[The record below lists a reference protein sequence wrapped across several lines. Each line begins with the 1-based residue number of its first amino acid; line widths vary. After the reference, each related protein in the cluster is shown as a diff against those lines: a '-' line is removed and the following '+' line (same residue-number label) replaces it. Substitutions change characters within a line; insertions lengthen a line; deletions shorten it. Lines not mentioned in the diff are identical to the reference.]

1 MTTVIEPIPA
11 VSNLPATSLTAP
23 DPAKETG
30 DGSGPERHPW
40 WRRPGR
46 PAWSVPSRAAI
57 FGMAALLYSWD
68 LARVGMGNTFYA
80 AAVKSGTESWKAFF
94 FGSLDPGSFITV
106 DKPPAALWVMELSG
120 RIFGFSSWSMLLPE
134 ALAGLATVMVLYHL
148 VRRWFGEPAAVFASL
163 ALALTPVAVVI
174 FRYNDPDAFLTFLL
188 VLAAWACWR
197 AIETGKTVGLVLSA
211 ALVGLA
217 FLTKTLDAFIV
228 VPAIGV
234 AYLWCGPPR
243 LARRLGQL
251 GWAALALLVSSGW
264 WVAIVELWPKSAR
277 PYIGGSTDNSELNL
291 IFGYNGLA
299 RIFGSGGGAG
309 AAGGATSGG
318 SSAFGGGEGLLRMFD
333 SELGGQISW
342 LLPVA
347 LAGLVAGLW
356 LTRRRRRSNT
366 QRAGFVLWGGTLLM
380 YLAVYDYAKGIFHPY
395 YTVVMAPAV
404 AALAGAGAV
413 ALWRLGRQSLR
424 WAWALPAAIVGTA
437 LWADALLAR
446 TSGYDSWVGPTVVV
460 TGVVSAL
467 VLCLCLVRPKVPR
480 WFAVAAGA
488 VAAVSLLAGPAAY
501 SLTTL
506 GTTTNGIATAGPTSS
521 AGGMGA
527 GSGPGGPGGQG
538 GGLGGGTGGG
548 GAPTG
553 TRTGGLPVG
562 GTRTGGAPTGARTG
576 ARAGGGGDASTAN
589 TTLVRYLEQHQGSAT
604 YLVAVNGSQTAAP
617 FILDSGKAVIA
628 MGGFTGTDPT
638 PTLSEFEHLVATG
651 EVHYVYV
658 SSGTGGGG
666 GTPGAG
672 GGTLPGGTHGG
683 GQTENT
689 TSAVDSWVQKHG
701 TVVSS
706 SAYGGSSGGGT
717 LYYVSARRPRSER
730 RSVPR
735 QRNECDE
742 ICEQPRAHQRAGV
755 EHLVEAEA
763 RGHGS
768 GRLAA

>member
-1 MTTVIEPIPA
+1 VPA
-11 VSNLPATSLTAP
+11 
-23 DPAKETG
+23 
-30 DGSGPERHPW
+30 
-40 WRRPGR
+40 
-46 PAWSVPSRAAI
+46 RAAI
-57 FGMAALLYSWD
+57 FGLAALLYSWD

-106 DKPPAALWVMELSG
+106 DKPPAALWVMELSA
-120 RIFGFSSWSMLLPE
+120 RLFGFSSWSMLLPE

-148 VRRWFGEPAAVFASL
+148 VRRWFGEPAAVLASL

-174 FRYNDPDAFLTFLL
+174 FRYNDPDAFLTLLL
-188 VLAAWACWR
+188 VLSAWALWR

-228 VPAIGV
+228 VPALGV
-234 AYLWCGPPR
+234 TYLWCGPPR
-243 LARRLGQL
+243 LARRLAQL

-291 IFGYNGLA
+291 IFGYNGFS

-309 AAGGATSGG
+309 GAGGASAGS

-333 SELGGQISW
+333 TELGGQISW

-347 LAGLVAGLW
+347 IVGLVAGLW
-356 LTRRRRRSNT
+356 LTRRHPRSDR

-380 YLAVYDYAKGIFHPY
+380 YLVVYDYAKGIFHPY

-413 ALWRLGRQSLR
+413 ALWRLGRRSLR
-424 WAWALPAAIVGTA
+424 WAWVLPAAVVGTV

-467 VLCLCLVRPKVPR
+467 VLFLCLARPRVPR
-480 WFAVAAGA
+480 WFALVAGA
-488 VAAVSLLAGPAAY
+488 VAAASVLAGPAAY

-506 GTTTNGIATAGPTSS
+506 GTTTNGIATAGPTSG
-521 AGGMGA
+521 AGGLGA
-527 GSGPGGPGGQG
+527 GGGP
-538 GGLGGGTGGG
+538 GGLGGGSARG

-553 TRTGGLPVG
+553 THTGGPPGG
-562 GTRTGGAPTGARTG
+562 GTGTGTLGAPTAARIAGQAAGAH
-576 ARAGGGGDASTAN
+576 GGGGASTAN
-589 TTLVRYLEQHQGSAT
+589 EALVHYLERHQGSAE

-617 FILDSGKAVIA
+617 FILESGKPVIA
-628 MGGFTGTDPT
+628 MGGFGGTDPA

-651 EVHYVYV
+651 KVHYVYV
-658 SSGTGGGG
+658 SSGGVGGGG
-666 GTPGAG
+666 SAG
-672 GGTLPGGTHGG
+672 SSGGTLSGRTSTGNTTRTATSTASTRTGRPTGKVGGARGFGGTHGG
-683 GQTENT
+683 GQTST
-689 TSAVDSWVQKHG
+689 TSSAVDSWVEKHG

-717 LYYVSARRPRSER
+717 LYYVSS
-730 RSVPR
+730 S
-735 QRNECDE
+735 
-742 ICEQPRAHQRAGV
+742 
-755 EHLVEAEA
+755 
-763 RGHGS
+763 
-768 GRLAA
+768 AAT

>member
-1 MTTVIEPIPA
+1 MTTVIGPVPA
-11 VSNLPATSLTAP
+11 VSDLPATS
-23 DPAKETG
+23 PAEPG
-30 DGSGPERHPW
+30 PEIERGSGPGGASERHPW

-46 PAWSVPSRAAI
+46 PAWSVPARAAI
-57 FGMAALLYSWD
+57 FGMAALLSCWD

-120 RIFGFSSWSMLLPE
+120 RIFGFSSLSMLLPE
-134 ALAGLATVMVLYHL
+134 ALAGVATVMVLYHL

-197 AIETGKTVGLVLSA
+197 AIETGKTIGLVLSG

-264 WVAIVELWPKSAR
+264 WVAIVELWPKTAR

-291 IFGYNGLA
+291 IFGYNGFA
-299 RIFGSGGGAG
+299 RIFGSGGAGAG
-309 AAGGATSGG
+309 AATSGG

-333 SELGGQISW
+333 TELGGQISW

-356 LTRRRRRSNT
+356 LTRRSRRSEK

-380 YLAVYDYAKGIFHPY
+380 YLAVYDDAKGIFHPY

-413 ALWRLGRQSLR
+413 ALWRLGRRSLR
-424 WAWALPAAIVGTA
+424 WAWALPAGVVGTA
-437 LWADALLAR
+437 LWADTLLAR

-467 VLCLCLVRPKVPR
+467 VLFLCLARPRVPR
-480 WFAVAAGA
+480 WFALAAGTLA
-488 VAAVSLLAGPAAY
+488 TASLLAGPAAY

-521 AGGMGA
+521 AGGLGGA
-527 GSGPGGPGGQG
+527 GGPGGQG
-538 GGLGGGTGGG
+538 GGPGGGIGPGGPAASARTSTRPGGETG
-548 GAPTG
+548 
-553 TRTGGLPVG
+553 
-562 GTRTGGAPTGARTG
+562 TGGAPTGARPG
-576 ARAGGGGDASTAN
+576 AAAAGGGGGSTVN
-589 TTLVRYLEQHQGSAT
+589 TALVHYLERHQGSAT
-604 YLVAVNGSQTAAP
+604 YLVAVDGSQAAAP
-617 FILDSGKAVIA
+617 FILESGKAVIA
-628 MGGFTGTDPT
+628 MGGFGGTDPA

-651 EVHYVYV
+651 QVHYVYV
-658 SSGTGGGG
+658 SSGAGGGG
-666 GTPGAG
+666 GTLRVAGTVSTSSRAGHPSGARGRSG
-672 GGTLPGGTHGG
+672 GFSAGAAGAAGG
-683 GQTENT
+683 GQTATT
-689 TSAVDSWVQKHG
+689 TSAVDAWVEQHG
-701 TVVSS
+701 TIVSS

-717 LYYVSARRPRSER
+717 LYYVSS
-730 RSVPR
+730 S
-735 QRNECDE
+735 
-742 ICEQPRAHQRAGV
+742 
-755 EHLVEAEA
+755 
-763 RGHGS
+763 
-768 GRLAA
+768 AATT

>member
-1 MTTVIEPIPA
+1 MA
-11 VSNLPATSLTAP
+11 V
-23 DPAKETG
+23 
-30 DGSGPERHPW
+30 
-40 WRRPGR
+40 
-46 PAWSVPSRAAI
+46 
-57 FGMAALLYSWD
+57 LLYCWD

-120 RIFGFSSWSMLLPE
+120 RIFGFSAWSMLLPE

-174 FRYNDPDAFLTFLL
+174 FRYNDPDALLTLLL

-197 AIETGKTVGLVLSA
+197 AVETGRTVGLVLSG

-234 AYLWCGPPR
+234 AYLWCGPPH

-264 WVAIVELWPKSAR
+264 WVATVELWPKSAR

-291 IFGYNGLA
+291 IFGYNGFS
-299 RIFGSGGGAG
+299 RIFGSSGGAG

-356 LTRRRRRSNT
+356 LTRRHRRSDT

-395 YTVVMAPAV
+395 YAVVMAPAV

-413 ALWRLGRQSLR
+413 ALWRLGQQSLR
-424 WAWALPAAIVGTA
+424 WAWALPAAIMGTA
-437 LWADALLAR
+437 LWADTLLAR
-446 TSGYDSWVGPTVVV
+446 TGGYDSWVGPTVVV
-460 TGVVSAL
+460 TGAASAL
-467 VLCLCLVRPKVPR
+467 VLFLCLAWPRVPR
-480 WFAVAAGA
+480 WFALAAGTVAAA
-488 VAAVSLLAGPAAY
+488 SLLAGPAAY

-521 AGGMGA
+521 AA
-527 GSGPGGPGGQG
+527 GIGGGPGGQAGGPSGGTGASGAPVSPRTGAPPG
-538 GGLGGGTGGG
+538 GGAGASGAPSGARAGAAFGGGG
-548 GAPTG
+548 GAATVD
-553 TRTGGLPVG
+553 T
-562 GTRTGGAPTGARTG
+562 
-576 ARAGGGGDASTAN
+576 S
-589 TTLVRYLEQHQGSAT
+589 LVRYLEQHQGSAT
-604 YLVAVNGSQTAAP
+604 YLVAVNGSQAAAP

-628 MGGFTGTDPT
+628 MGGFGGTDPA
-638 PTLSEFEHLVATG
+638 PTLSQFEHLVATG
-651 EVHYVYV
+651 KVHYVYV
-658 SSGTGGGG
+658 SSGAGGGGGRLGGTGGG
-666 GTPGAG
+666 GTPPGGAG
-672 GGTLPGGTHGG
+672 GARTAS
-683 GQTENT
+683 T
-689 TSAVDSWVQKHG
+689 TSAVDAWVAKHG

-706 SAYGGSSGGGT
+706 SAYVGSSGGGT
-717 LYYVSARRPRSER
+717 LYYITSSA
-730 RSVPR
+730 
-735 QRNECDE
+735 
-742 ICEQPRAHQRAGV
+742 
-755 EHLVEAEA
+755 
-763 RGHGS
+763 
-768 GRLAA
+768 AAK

>member
-11 VSNLPATSLTAP
+11 VSDLPAISLTPP
-23 DPAKETG
+23 DPTSETG
-30 DGSGPERHPW
+30 DGSGPERHHRW
-40 WRRPGR
+40 LRRPGR
-46 PAWSVPSRAAI
+46 PVWSVPARAAI
-57 FGMAALLYSWD
+57 FGLAALLYSWD

-148 VRRWFGEPAAVFASL
+148 VRRWFGEPAAVFAAL

-174 FRYNDPDAFLTFLL
+174 FRYNDPDAFLTLLL

-197 AIETGKTVGLVLSA
+197 AIETGRTVGLVLSA

-251 GWAALALLVSSGW
+251 GWTALALLVSSGW

-291 IFGYNGLA
+291 IFGYNGFA

-356 LTRRRRRSNT
+356 LTRRHRRSDS

-437 LWADALLAR
+437 LWADVLLAR
-446 TSGYDSWVGPTVVV
+446 TSGYDSWAGPTVVV

-467 VLCLCLVRPKVPR
+467 VLFLCLARPRVSR
-480 WFAVAAGA
+480 WFAVAAGS
-488 VAAVSLLAGPAAY
+488 VAAVTLLAGPAAY

-521 AGGMGA
+521 AGGLGA
-527 GSGPGGPGGQG
+527 GSGPGGQG
-538 GGLGGGTGGG
+538 GGPGGRSGDG
-548 GAPTG
+548 GAPTAA
-553 TRTGGLPVG
+553 RTGGFPGG
-562 GTRTGGAPTGARTG
+562 GTAPNGAHTGAG
-576 ARAGGGGDASTAN
+576 ASAAGGGGGASTAN
-589 TTLVRYLEQHQGSAT
+589 TALVRYLERHQGSAE

-617 FILDSGKAVIA
+617 FILESGRAVIA

-651 EVHYVYV
+651 KVHYVYV
-658 SSGTGGGG
+658 SSGAGGGG
-666 GTPGAG
+666 GTPGAVG
-672 GGTLPGGTHGG
+672 AGTSPGGTASGVGVRSASSSTRTGLLSGNGDRSGQFSGTRRG
-683 GQTENT
+683 GQTAST
-689 TSAVDSWVQKHG
+689 TGAVDAWVEKHG

-717 LYYVSARRPRSER
+717 LYYVSS
-730 RSVPR
+730 S
-735 QRNECDE
+735 
-742 ICEQPRAHQRAGV
+742 
-755 EHLVEAEA
+755 
-763 RGHGS
+763 
-768 GRLAA
+768 AATK

>member
-1 MTTVIEPIPA
+1 MTTVIVPVPA
-11 VSNLPATSLTAP
+11 VSDLPAISPAEP
-23 DPAKETG
+23 DPEIEK
-30 DGSGPERHPW
+30 GSGAGGASERHQW

-46 PAWSVPSRAAI
+46 PLWSVPARAAI
-57 FGMAALLYSWD
+57 FGMAALLYCWD
-68 LARVGMGNTFYA
+68 LARVGMGNSFYA

-134 ALAGLATVMVLYHL
+134 ALAGVATVMVLYHL

-174 FRYNDPDAFLTFLL
+174 FRYNDPDALLTFLL

-197 AIETGKTVGLVLSA
+197 AIETGKTIGLVLSG
-211 ALVGLA
+211 ALIGLA

-291 IFGYNGLA
+291 IFGYNGFS

-309 AAGGATSGG
+309 SAGGATSGG

-356 LTRRRRRSNT
+356 LTRRHARSDH

-424 WAWALPAAIVGTA
+424 WAWALPAAVVGTA

-460 TGVVSAL
+460 AGVLSAL
-467 VLCLCLVRPKVPR
+467 VLFLCLARPQVPR

-488 VAAVSLLAGPAAY
+488 VAAASLLAGPAAY

-506 GTTTNGIATAGPTSS
+506 GTTTNGIATAGPTS
-521 AGGMGA
+521 AGGGMG
-527 GSGPGGPGGQG
+527 SGGGGPGGRSG
-538 GGLGGGTGGG
+538 SS
-548 GAPTG
+548 
-553 TRTGGLPVG
+553 
-562 GTRTGGAPTGARTG
+562 GAPTGARTG
-576 ARAGGGGDASTAN
+576 GFPGGGTGTAGAPTGAHTGAGATAAAGGGGASTAN
-589 TTLVRYLEQHQGSAT
+589 TALVRYLERHQGSAE
-604 YLVAVNGSQTAAP
+604 YLVAVNGSQAAAP
-617 FILDSGKAVIA
+617 FILESGKAVIA

-638 PTLSEFEHLVATG
+638 PTLSEFEHLVSTG
-651 EVHYVYV
+651 KVHYVYV
-658 SSGTGGGG
+658 SSGGGGG
-666 GTPGAG
+666 GGASGVDG
-672 GGTLPGGTHGG
+672 GGTSPGAAKTGTGVRTASTSTRTRLPSGRGGRSAGFSGTHGG
-683 GQTENT
+683 GQTAST
-689 TSAVDSWVQKHG
+689 TSAVDAWVEKHG

-717 LYYVSARRPRSER
+717 LYYVSS
-730 RSVPR
+730 S
-735 QRNECDE
+735 
-742 ICEQPRAHQRAGV
+742 
-755 EHLVEAEA
+755 
-763 RGHGS
+763 
-768 GRLAA
+768 AATK

>member
-1 MTTVIEPIPA
+1 M
-11 VSNLPATSLTAP
+11 
-23 DPAKETG
+23 
-30 DGSGPERHPW
+30 GPGAERHPW

-46 PAWSVPSRAAI
+46 PVWSVPARAAI

-174 FRYNDPDAFLTFLL
+174 FRYNDPDAFLTLLL

-291 IFGYNGLA
+291 IFGYNGFA

-356 LTRRRRRSNT
+356 LTRRHRRADS

-437 LWADALLAR
+437 LWADTLLAR

-467 VLCLCLVRPKVPR
+467 VLFLCLARPRVPR
-480 WFAVAAGA
+480 WFAVAAGS

-521 AGGMGA
+521 AGG
-527 GSGPGGPGGQG
+527 
-538 GGLGGGTGGG
+538 L
-548 GAPTG
+548 
-553 TRTGGLPVG
+553 
-562 GTRTGGAPTGARTG
+562 
-576 ARAGGGGDASTAN
+576 
-589 TTLVRYLEQHQGSAT
+589 
-604 YLVAVNGSQTAAP
+604 
-617 FILDSGKAVIA
+617 
-628 MGGFTGTDPT
+628 
-638 PTLSEFEHLVATG
+638 
-651 EVHYVYV
+651 
-658 SSGTGGGG
+658 
-666 GTPGAG
+666 GAG
-672 GGTLPGGTHGG
+672 GGSGRSGRRGPGGGPGATGASDGSAHRRVSRRRAHVQVAHRPEHIPEWELRRRRWAAAYRL
-683 GQTENT
+683 QTPLWCAT
-689 TSAVDSWVQKHG
+689 
-701 TVVSS
+701 
-706 SAYGGSSGGGT
+706 SSGT
-717 LYYVSARRPRSER
+717 KAPPSTSLR
-730 RSVPR
+730 
-735 QRNECDE
+735 
-742 ICEQPRAHQRAGV
+742 
-755 EHLVEAEA
+755 
-763 RGHGS
+763 
-768 GRLAA
+768 